1 MRQNQ
6 GVEHLDQSSGK
17 GKNHPGDKEFQG
29 FAVVLGGVFPI
40 VIVIEYPE
48 EGDNPDQGGEQ
59 NQNNDQ
65 ITLIV
70 PADESR
76 GKVEHKAQDNP
87 RSSHHRLSVVE
98 KLISFHGGKVRGLG
112 EKMKVGVVIG
122 SPFWIRR
129 LDPLH
134 SLASRPFSFPPNPR
148 QHRSEEW

>member
-29 FAVVLGGVFPI
+29 FAVVLGGIFP
-40 VIVIEYPE
+40 VVVVIEYPE
-48 EGDNPDQGGEQ
+48 EGDNQADDPDQGGEQ

-87 RSSHHRLSVVE
+87 RSSHHRLTVVE
-98 KLISFHGGKVRGLG
+98 KLISFHRWKVRG
-112 EKMKVGVVIG
+112 
-122 SPFWIRR
+122 IRGKDESR
-129 LDPLH
+129 GGYRESILDTE
-134 SLASRPFSFPPNPR
+134 ARPS
-148 QHRSEEW
+148 S